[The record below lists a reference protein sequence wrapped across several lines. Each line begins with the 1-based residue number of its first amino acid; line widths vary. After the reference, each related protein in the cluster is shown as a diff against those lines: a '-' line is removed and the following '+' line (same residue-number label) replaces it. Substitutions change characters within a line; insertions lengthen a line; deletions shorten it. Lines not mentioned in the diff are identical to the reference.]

1 MIESV
6 LPDDVKYV
14 KAETFFTTD
23 TSGLIVDPQQIA
35 DLKQYRLLC
44 VNASDEDHGRGHQ
57 EIYHRRL
64 NDLDHDF
71 LLLTGDIT
79 AHDPSKN
86 IYWYQDSYH
95 WSLRNFKPRDLNI
108 QSPRAWDFSC
118 VSRHSRPHRILFY
131 LKLRN
136 KDLWSSILFTLGNK
150 HPFPRNDDVALTDG
164 EHHEWSQQSEKFEIY
179 NFSSIGL
186 GGKLASFYDE
196 PYINAYINIVLET
209 TCNSL
214 AHTTEK
220 TWKPI
225 AAGQL
230 FLIYGNQD
238 TIKLLRQQ
246 GIDTFD
252 DYINH
257 DLYDSEPDA
266 RRRCDLV
273 IAAAERL
280 AQQDI
285 SKIWHDTYQRRM
297 INQEKFW
304 KGDFVTHHYDQLK
317 KAISHVP
324 RG

>member
-1 MIESV
+1 
-6 LPDDVKYV
+6 
-14 KAETFFTTD
+14 
-23 TSGLIVDPQQIA
+23 
-35 DLKQYRLLC
+35 
-44 VNASDEDHGRGHQ
+44 
-57 EIYHRRL
+57 
-64 NDLDHDF
+64 
-71 LLLTGDIT
+71 
-79 AHDPSKN
+79 
-86 IYWYQDSYH
+86 
-95 WSLRNFKPRDLNI
+95 
-108 QSPRAWDFSC
+108 
-118 VSRHSRPHRILFY
+118 LFY

-186 GGKLASFYDE
+186 GGKLDSFYDE

-285 SKIWHDTYQRRM
+285 TKIWSDTYQRRL

-304 KGDFVTHHYDQLK
+304 KGDFITFHYAQLQDK
-317 KAISHVP
+317 IIIIDSHT
-324 RG
+324 

>member
-23 TSGLIVDPQQIA
+23 ASGLIVDPQQIA

-44 VNASDEDHGRGHQ
+44 VNASDEDNGRGHQ
-57 EIYHRRL
+57 EIYHQLL
-64 NDLDHDF
+64 NELDHDF
-71 LLLTGDIT
+71 LLLTGDID
-79 AHDPSKN
+79 AHDPSRN
-86 IYWYQDSYH
+86 IYWHQDSYH
-95 WSLRNFKPRDLNI
+95 WSRKYFKPRDLNI
-108 QSPRAWDFSC
+108 RCSRIWNFSC
-118 VSRHSRPHRILFY
+118 VSRAARPHRILFY
-131 LKLRN
+131 LKIRN
-136 KDLWSSILFTLGNK
+136 KDIWSDVLFKLGTK
-150 HPFPRNDDVALTDG
+150 HLFPRNDDIDLT
-164 EHHEWSQQSEKFEIY
+164 EYEILQWQKQQDSFEKNTFA
-179 NFSSIGL
+179 NDP
-186 GGKLASFYDE
+186 GKIKCFADE
-196 PYINAYINIVLET
+196 PYTNAYVNIVMES

-214 AHTTEK
+214 VHTTEK
-220 TWKPI
+220 IWKPV

-230 FLIYGNQD
+230 FLVYGNRD

-252 DYINH
+252 DYIDH

-285 SKIWHDTYQRRM
+285 TKIWSDTYQRRL

-304 KGDFVTHHYDQLK
+304 KGDFITFHYAQLQDK
-317 KAISHVP
+317 IINIDSHT
-324 RG
+324 